1 MPHAGLEINA
11 RGPPARARVTAYIV
25 ILDSRGSI
33 FGGRTMRTYERD
45 RSKLRHGILEP
56 ALAAPAIV
64 EEPGGRARRAPPVI
78 AHWRPACPAPLSHRA
93 GIRTSRWPGA
103 RVRMAARSVVIGLQ
117 WGRMTRNTLRFVRVP
132 WVSSACVQRGWSP
145 PSRRNC
151 RCQGTLG
158 FFGVGAFR
166 AAHPKAQETSRQSG
180 CLGFLRPPLL
190 LLVTRSARAPAGGSS
205 VWRGSPIAV
214 GAHAR

>member
-1 MPHAGLEINA
+1 MRHDRITNRKMRHAGLEINA

-45 RSKLRHGILEP
+45 RSKLRHGILKP

-103 RVRMAARSVVIGLQ
+103 RVRMAARSVVIALISIARNEGGG
-117 WGRMTRNTLRFVRVP
+117 WGPLPR
-132 WVSSACVQRGWSP
+132 SSCPVCSP
-145 PSRRNC
+145 PS
-151 RCQGTLG
+151 TL
-158 FFGVGAFR
+158 
-166 AAHPKAQETSRQSG
+166 
-180 CLGFLRPPLL
+180 
-190 LLVTRSARAPAGGSS
+190 
-205 VWRGSPIAV
+205 
-214 GAHAR
+214 